1 MRKSQKSAL
10 RLSLCFLLVVSLS
23 LSLFSCIPIA
33 SDYMTS
39 YLDEYDLPDFDKSK
53 LREVERVFMNYYV
66 EDLGDPVDMARETA
80 KFYLEHY
87 HEIIDTTDSVAVT
100 EALIISYIESFA
112 DRYTIYRSA
121 PEYAEYDT
129 EMSGTYYGIGVL
141 VTRSEDD
148 VITVIEVY
156 EESGAEAAG
165 ILAGDVIVAVAG
177 KEVKEVGY
185 ETAVDLIRGE
195 EHTKVDVTVLRDG
208 ARVNLEVERKRIVEK
223 SVKYSIDENKI
234 GYVEISSFKDNTDE
248 LFKDAIDALEAAGAV
263 GIIYDLRGNLGGYLT
278 SVINALSYIAPDGA
292 TLATFSDNY
301 AKERK
306 DNDPHELSIPAVVIC
321 DYDTASAGELFT
333 AAMRDFEAVYNHID
347 VTLVGENTRGKG
359 VMQTTVTLSDESTI
373 TLTVAYYNPPSGE
386 NYHLSGIRPDVYLDV
401 DATPDEYLER
411 AYEEMNKL
419 LTPAA

>member
-1 MRKSQKSAL
+1 
-10 RLSLCFLLVVSLS
+10 
-23 LSLFSCIPIA
+23 
-33 SDYMTS
+33 
-39 YLDEYDLPDFDKSK
+39 
-53 LREVERVFMNYYV
+53 MNYYV
-66 EDLGDPVDMARETA
+66 EDLGNPEDMARETA
-80 KFYLEHY
+80 TIYLENY
-87 HEIIDTTDSVAVT
+87 HQKIDTADSEAVT
-100 EALIISYIESFA
+100 EALIVSYIESFA

-141 VTRSEDD
+141 VTRNEDD

-156 EESGAEAAG
+156 KESGAEAAG

-195 EHTKVDVTVLRDG
+195 EHTTVDVTVLRDG
-208 ARVNLEVERKRIVEK
+208 TRINLEVERKRIVEK

-234 GYVEISSFKDNTDE
+234 GYVEITSFKENTDE
-248 LFKDAIDALEAAGAV
+248 LFKEAIDALEEAGAV

-292 TLATFSDNY
+292 TLATFSNNF
-301 AKERK
+301 AKEKK
-306 DNDPHELSIPAVVIC
+306 DNDPHEVTVPAVVIC

-333 AAMRDFEAVYNHID
+333 AALRDLEAVYGHLD
-347 VTLVGENTRGKG
+347 VTLVGETTRGKG
-359 VMQTTVTLSDESTI
+359 VMQTTVTLSDKSTV

-386 NYHLSGIRPDVYLDV
+386 NYHLSGIRPDIHLDSE
-401 DATPDEYLER
+401 ATADEYLRR

-419 LTPAA
+419 ITPAA